1 MNESSRA
8 DATAERQAPSLGDV
22 VAIDTA
28 LLDRLF
34 ETSREHLLIADGDGR
49 ILRATASCA
58 AVYGM
63 SAPALCATTVGDLQA
78 RGVLSPSVTLK
89 VLASRAPARVMQT
102 TPTGRQ
108 VMAEAYPVFVAG
120 RLVRVIS
127 RSRDTT
133 DLRHLREEYA
143 LLTRH
148 LGARDASGADNA
160 HDDPALAAHSPPMRS
175 VMTLLR
181 EVADTDATVMLLGES
196 GVGKTALAR
205 QIHRWSARRDAPF
218 VEINCSAI
226 PESLF
231 ESEMFGSMPGAFS
244 GAPPS
249 GRAGLMEQAHGGTL
263 LLDEVAELPLTVQT
277 KLLQVLQD
285 GRVTRLG
292 DNQARQL
299 DFRLIVATN
308 QDLATRVES
317 GDFRLDLFYRLNVVP
332 VDIPPLRERREEIA
346 AIVEAKMRRLNAR
359 HGETRVL
366 DDGLWGHLMR
376 HDWPG
381 NIRELENFV
390 ERSWFLPTAP
400 VDQAPIA
407 SGATRVD
414 EPQTKLADALAA
426 TERACLD
433 HALRDA
439 ASTYVIAERLG
450 ISQASVV
457 RKLKKHGLAA
467 PGRAR

>member
-1 MNESSRA
+1 MSELVDVQEQSGESLRA
-8 DATAERQAPSLGDV
+8 L
-22 VAIDTA
+22 VAADTA
-28 LLDRLF
+28 LLDKLF

-49 ILRATASCA
+49 ILRATASCG
-58 AVYGM
+58 AVYGL
-63 SAPALCATTVGDLQA
+63 SAQALCATTVADLQA

-89 VLASRAPARVMQT
+89 VLASRAPARVMQI

-108 VMAEAYPVFVAG
+108 VMAEAYPVFVG
-120 RLVRVIS
+120 GKLVRVIS

-148 LGARDASGADNA
+148 LADRSDATSDEAG
-160 HDDPALAAHSPPMRS
+160 DDPALAAHSPAMRS

-181 EVADTDATVMLLGES
+181 EVAGTDATVMLLGES

-205 QIHRWSARRDAPF
+205 QVHRWSVRHAAPF
-218 VEINCSAI
+218 VDINCGAI

-244 GAPPS
+244 GAPPR
-249 GRAGLMEQAHGGTL
+249 GRAGLMEQAQGGTL

-277 KLLQVLQD
+277 KLLKVLQD

-292 DNQARQL
+292 GRESRQL

-308 QDLATRVES
+308 RDLATRVET
-317 GDFRLDLFYRLNVVP
+317 GDFRLDLYYRLNVVP
-332 VDIPPLRERREEIA
+332 VEVPPLRERREEIA
-346 AIVEAKMRRLNAR
+346 AIVEQKMRQLNAR

-390 ERSWFLPTAP
+390 ERSWFVPA
-400 VDQAPIA
+400 DPIA
-407 SGATRVD
+407 KGPGVSLS
-414 EPQTKLADALAA
+414 EPAPDHNPVRLADALAA
-426 TERACLD
+426 TERACLAR
-433 HALRDA
+433 ALA
-439 ASTYVIAERLG
+439 GATSTYEIADRVG
-450 ISQASVV
+450 VSQASVV
-457 RKLKKHGLAA
+457 RKLKKHGLTA
-467 PGRAR
+467 PGRSR

>member
-1 MNESSRA
+1 MDESLNTDA
-8 DATAERQAPSLGDV
+8 DSALHAL
-22 VAIDTA
+22 VAHDTA

-34 ETSREHLLIADGDGR
+34 ETSREHLLISDGDGR
-49 ILRATASCA
+49 ILRATASCG
-58 AVYGM
+58 AVYGL
-63 SAPALCATTVGDLQA
+63 SAQALCATTVGDLQK
-78 RGVLSPSVTLK
+78 RGILSPSVTLK

-108 VMAEAYPVFVAG
+108 VMAEAYPVFVDG

-148 LGARDASGADNA
+148 LADRETNDSGDT
-160 HDDPALAAHSPPMRS
+160 HDDPTLVAHSPPMRS
-175 VMTLLR
+175 VMALLR
-181 EVADTDATVMLLGES
+181 EVASTDATVMLLGES

-205 QIHRWSARRDAPF
+205 QIHRWGARREAPF
-218 VEINCSAI
+218 VAVNCAAI

-231 ESEMFGSMPGAFS
+231 ESEMFGAMPGAFS
-244 GAPPS
+244 GAPAR

-263 LLDEVAELPLTVQT
+263 LLDEVAELPLAVQS

-285 GRVTRLG
+285 ARVTRLG
-292 DNQARQL
+292 DNAARQL
-299 DFRLIVATN
+299 DVRLIVATN
-308 QDLATRVES
+308 QDLATRVEA
-317 GDFRLDLFYRLNVVP
+317 GAFRLDLFYRLNVVP

-346 AIVEAKMRRLNAR
+346 AIVEAKMRRLNAH

-366 DDGLWGHLMR
+366 DDSLWGHLMR

-390 ERSWFLPTAP
+390 ERNWFMPA
-400 VDQAPIA
+400 APIRWSA
-407 SGATRVD
+407 AERDDAPS
-414 EPQTKLADALAA
+414 EPPPARLADALAA
-426 TERACLD
+426 TERTCLA
-433 HALRDA
+433 HALVDA
-439 ASTYVIAERLG
+439 ASTYQMAQRLG
-450 ISQASVV
+450 ISQPSVV
-457 RKLKKHGLAA
+457 RKLKKHCLGA
-467 PGRAR
+467 PGRPRARK